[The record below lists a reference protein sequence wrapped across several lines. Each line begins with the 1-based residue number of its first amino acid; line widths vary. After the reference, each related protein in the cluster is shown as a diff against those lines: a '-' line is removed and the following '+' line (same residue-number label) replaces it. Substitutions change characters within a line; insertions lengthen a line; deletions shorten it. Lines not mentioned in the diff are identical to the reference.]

1 MPLAAGTRLGP
12 YEVLALIGA
21 GGMGE
26 VYKARDT
33 RLDRSVAIKILPAE
47 LGADPERRVR
57 FEREARAIASLAHPH
72 ICTLYDIG
80 ESVLSNPESR
90 VPNPVPV
97 HYLVMEHLTGE
108 ALAERLRR
116 GPVPFAQA
124 LDIAAQIAE
133 ALDVAHKHAIVHRDL
148 KPGNVML
155 TTGGAGRSGVTAA
168 KLLDF
173 GLAKLTGHG
182 ERPALVG
189 DATAPTMT
197 APITE
202 RGTILGTL
210 QYMAPEQLEG
220 KEADART
227 DLWALGAI
235 LYEMLTGRRAFEGA
249 SAANLITAIMGAE
262 PPALATAQPLTPA
275 ALDHLVRRCLAKS
288 PDDRWESAHDVADEL
303 RWLHASGRDLA
314 ASAAAVGRGGR
325 RRWVAATA
333 FVGLLAALAGA
344 GLTWLATS
352 ARVPAPA
359 VVRTSLDVLPAEALD
374 SGAFGGAR
382 MPTPGGSRTA
392 LAWTPDGRELVFVG
406 SRAGVRQVYVRRLDR
421 SVAWPVPGTEGAR
434 AFGLSA
440 DGRWVAFVSDGKL
453 KKVPLEGGPAA
464 EVAAG
469 VSEAVTGLTW
479 DAAGDL
485 YYDQNDGR
493 IWRAAAAGGSKVVS
507 QAEEGQY
514 QQHMLPWLLPGGRA
528 LLYTVRRQHIG
539 WGEEEVVAQTLATGR
554 RETLLRNAADARL
567 VASRYLVFMR
577 RGTLLAVAFD
587 PDRLEV
593 SGTPVPVMEGVA
605 QALVS
610 SNGAD
615 LSGAGQFAVAPTGSL
630 AWVPGPPP
638 VRPGNV
644 LVTIDRRGRVSGLAA
659 PPRSY
664 ALRVRLSPDGRKLGV
679 AIQDFAGERP
689 WTYDLDRGTLGPV
702 RGDGEASWPLWSPDG
717 QRVVYDWLKDGR
729 WSLVSQRADGTEPP
743 TVLAAGSLN
752 PSSWTPDG
760 RLLAGVIGSDLA
772 VATVDHRQA
781 RVQVLAAT
789 PENERW
795 PEFSPDGRWLAYG
808 SDVSGRYEIYVRPY
822 PGPGPPVLVSI
833 NGGMSPAWRRD
844 GRELFYVER
853 CVGAGCPDGT
863 AAARNSMMS
872 VAFAAASFPRVGAP
886 RPLFVIE
893 SGSGWGCLPV
903 RCYDVS
909 PDGQRFFVRQTVASV
924 PAPPVTDVNLVQN
937 WVEELKAKVP
947 GGQGK

>member
-12 YEVLALIGA
+12 YEILELIGA

-33 RLDRSVAIKILPAE
+33 RLDRTVAVKVLPAE
-47 LGADPERRVR
+47 LSSDPERRAR
-57 FEREARAIASLAHPH
+57 FEREAKTIAGLTHPH
-72 ICTLYDIG
+72 ICTLYDVG
-80 ESVLSNPESR
+80 E
-90 VPNPVPV
+90 
-97 HYLVMEHLTGE
+97 HDGTTFLVMEHLAGQT
-108 ALAERLRR
+108 LADRLLK
-116 GPVPFAQA
+116 GPLPFAQA
-124 LDIAAQIAE
+124 LDIAAQIAD
-133 ALDVAHKHAIVHRDL
+133 ALNAAHKHGIIHRDL

-155 TTGGAGRSGVTAA
+155 TTGGAERSGVTVA

-173 GLAKLTGHG
+173 GLAKLAAHG
-182 ERPALVG
+182 EKPALESETHAVTE
-189 DATAPTMT
+189 AAPVTA
-197 APITE
+197 

-227 DLWALGAI
+227 DLWALGGI
-235 LYEMLTGRRAFEGA
+235 LYEMVAGRRAFEGD
-249 SAANLITAIMGAE
+249 SQVSLIANIMNAE
-262 PPALATAQPLTPA
+262 PPALATTQPLTPP
-275 ALDHLVRRCLAKS
+275 ALDRVVTKCLSKH
-288 PDDRWESAHDVADEL
+288 PDDRWDTAHDVADEL
-303 RWLHASGRDLA
+303 RWLHASSRDEA
-314 ASAAAVGRGGR
+314 ASTAPVGRGGW

-333 FVGLLAALAGA
+333 FVGLLSALAGA
-344 GLTWLATS
+344 GLMWLATS
-352 ARVPAPA
+352 AHVPALA

-374 SGAFGGAR
+374 SGAFGGTR

-406 SRAGVRQVYVRRLDR
+406 SRAGIRQVYVRRLDR

-440 DGRWVAFVSDGKL
+440 DGRWVAFVRDGKL

-479 DAAGDL
+479 DAAGDI
-485 YYDQNDGR
+485 YYDQSDGR
-493 IWRAAAAGGSKVVS
+493 IWRAAAAGGLKVVS
-507 QAEEGQY
+507 QAEEVQY
-514 QQHMLPWLLPGGRA
+514 EQHMLPRLLPGGRV

-554 RETLLRNAADARL
+554 RKTLLRDAADARL

-587 PDRLEV
+587 PDRVEV

-615 LSGAGQFAVAPTGSL
+615 LSGSGQFAIASTGSL

-638 VRPGNV
+638 VRPGSV
-644 LVTIDRRGRVSGLAA
+644 LVTIDRRGRVSRLAA

-679 AIQDFAGERP
+679 AIQDFTGERP

-729 WSLVSQRADGTEPP
+729 WALVSQRVDGTEPP
-743 TVLAAGSLN
+743 TVLAPGSLS

-772 VATVDHRQA
+772 VATVDQRQA
-781 RVQVLAAT
+781 RVQVLAET
-789 PENERW
+789 PENELW

-808 SDVSGRYEIYVRPY
+808 SDVSGRYQIYVRPY
-822 PGPGPPVLVSI
+822 PGPGPPVPVSI

-853 CVGAGCPDGT
+853 CVGASCLDGT
-863 AAARNSMMS
+863 TAARDSMMS
-872 VAFAAASFPRVGAP
+872 VTFAAGSFPRIGAP

-909 PDGQRFFVRQTVASV
+909 PDGQRFFVRQTVPSV
-924 PAPPVTDVNLVQN
+924 PAPPVTHLNLVQN

-947 GGQGK
+947 TTR